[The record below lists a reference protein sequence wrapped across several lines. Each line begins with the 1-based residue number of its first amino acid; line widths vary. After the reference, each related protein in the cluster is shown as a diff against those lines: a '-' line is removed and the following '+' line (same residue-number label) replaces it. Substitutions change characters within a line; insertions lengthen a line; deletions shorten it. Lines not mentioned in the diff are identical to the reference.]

1 MGTTST
7 GLPYPD
13 GTAPVRDGDN
23 AIKALAD
30 ELNTRVPWK
39 TYQTS
44 GGYSTNAYGGIVL
57 TVPFASTI
65 LAVAI
70 AAVESPIAFRRS
82 TAAPAG
88 QCWINAFNTT
98 DGTLVASTFII
109 MDIIVMGY

>member
-57 TVPFASTI
+57 TVPFASTV
-65 LAVAI
+65 LAVGSVAMEQSI
-70 AAVESPIAFRRS
+70 GLRRS
-82 TAAPAG
+82 TAAPAN
-88 QCWINAFNTT
+88 QAWINAYNTQNG
-98 DGTLVASTFII
+98 DLVVNTFLII
-109 MDIIVMGY
+109 DIIVMGY

>member
-30 ELNTRVPWK
+30 ELNKRTPWK
-39 TYQTS
+39 SVQTS

-57 TVPFASTI
+57 TIPFPSAV
-65 LAVAI
+65 LAVGAVAMEQAI
-70 AAVESPIAFRRS
+70 GLRRS

-88 QCWINAFNTT
+88 QCWINAYNTMT
-98 DGTLVASTFII
+98 GALVVNTFLVIDVII
-109 MDIIVMGY
+109 MGY